1 MRASEK
7 KRACKRKVDTNIS
20 YNFANACPFL
30 LFTCKCFIPHCLVL
44 SADNLKA
51 AQSKAYSASNA
62 KPISV
67 HTRRTSLR
75 MASKVFIKKQINVA
89 RSDLR
94 KTDMKVNPAYRKTLP
109 ALKQSVHTSRNS
121 LWKCTKSGK
130 SKNQIIFLHKAKHPS
145 NTRLKW
151 AIRLKWARS
160 CLKVFADSQHNG
172 LAVPAH
178 KMRQLKSKLTRGHL
192 AAR

>member
-30 LFTCKCFIPHCLVL
+30 LFICKCFIPHCLVL

-51 AQSKAYSASNA
+51 ARSKAYSASNA

-94 KTDMKVNPAYRKTLP
+94 KTDMKANPAYRKT
-109 ALKQSVHTSRNS
+109 ACFKTV
-121 LWKCTKSGK
+121 CTYL
-130 SKNQIIFLHKAKHPS
+130 Q
-145 NTRLKW
+145 
-151 AIRLKWARS
+151 
-160 CLKVFADSQHNG
+160 
-172 LAVPAH
+172 
-178 KMRQLKSKLTRGHL
+178 KLTVRMYKKWKIKKPNHISSQSKASL
-192 AAR
+192 QH